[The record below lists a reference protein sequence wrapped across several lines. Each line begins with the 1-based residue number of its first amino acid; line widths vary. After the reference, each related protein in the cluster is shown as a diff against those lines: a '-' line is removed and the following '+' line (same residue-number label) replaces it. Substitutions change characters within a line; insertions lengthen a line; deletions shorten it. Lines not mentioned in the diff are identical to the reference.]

1 MKRIFLVLL
10 FIASP
15 AFADW
20 NGNCIVGDHY
30 SENKTLH
37 SVGNFLVVS
46 ATTALTNDP
55 LAGAMAG
62 VAVSAAR
69 EAYKIG
75 HPAMRC
81 EYASI
86 AYDLVGISLGY
97 WVGKNWIVT
106 PRPNGLAVSYSVV
119 F

>member
-1 MKRIFLVLL
+1 M
-10 FIASP
+10 
-15 AFADW
+15 
-20 NGNCIVGDHY
+20 
-30 SENKTLH
+30 
-37 SVGNFLVVS
+37 SVPVWVPVN
-46 ATTALTNDP
+46 TTQTP
-55 LAGAMAG
+55 AG

-86 AYDLVGISLGY
+86 AYDLVGIGIGY
-97 WVGKNWIVT
+97 YVGKKWLVT
-106 PRPNGLAVSYSVV
+106 PRPNGIALAYHTE